1 MFEKILIP
9 VDESAGSQHA
19 AHIGLEFAKRLK
31 ARVVLTHALIEY
43 ATEETGNN
51 ALAPSRRD
59 AETLGIGFETRFA
72 EARQMS
78 VGDGI
83 VQVCLEENCDLI
95 IMGTHGR
102 EGIEH
107 LLLGSVAERV
117 TRQAHVPV
125 MLIRNPRDNKTTTED
140 TLKLE
145 HILVAIDGSPQSQ
158 QALTTANDLAAKLG
172 ANLEVLYVIPD
183 LPPMTGYTGMEFAPM
198 IDYDRYEK
206 DLEAESKAIVAGA
219 LKQLEALPTKVSDV
233 RSSSVPA
240 KGLSLGD
247 RILQIALEHGADLIV
262 LGTHGYSFIDRLLLG
277 SVAQTVSHHS
287 KIPVLLV
294 RALPVKVSETVIGS
308 NAKSSQLMPD
318 NAVQPKPSP
327 ASTQ

>member
-9 VDESAGSQHA
+9 VDDSVGSQHA
-19 AHIGLEFAKRLK
+19 AQIGLEFAKRLN
-31 ARVVLTHALIEY
+31 ARVVLTHALVEY
-43 ATEETGNN
+43 ATEEDGNN

-72 EARQMS
+72 EGRQMS

-83 VQVCLEENCDLI
+83 VQICLETNCDLI

-102 EGIEH
+102 EGIQH

-125 MLIRNPRDNKTTTED
+125 MLVRDTRDEKTTSEKP
-140 TLKLE
+140 LRLE
-145 HILVAIDGSPQSQ
+145 HILVAIDGSLQSQ
-158 QALTTANDLAAKLG
+158 QALSTANNLAAALG
-172 ANLEVLYVIPD
+172 LSLEVLHVIPD

-206 DLEAESKAIVAGA
+206 DLAAQSQAIIAGA
-219 LKQLEALPTKVSDV
+219 LEQLKTASAKVLDV

-240 KGLSLGD
+240 KGLMLGD
-247 RILQIALEHGADLIV
+247 AIVKTALEHGADLIV
-262 LGTHGYSFIDRLLLG
+262 VGTHGRSGVERLLLG
-277 SVAQTVSHHS
+277 SVAEQVSHHS
-287 KIPVLLV
+287 TIPVLLV
-294 RALPVKVSETVIGS
+294 RNHPVNVSEAAVDS
-308 NAKSSQLMPD
+308 SAASSQPSNE
-318 NAVQPKPSP
+318 NAALLNPSP
-327 ASTQ
+327 A

>member
-31 ARVVLTHALIEY
+31 ARVVLTHALVEY
-43 ATEETGNN
+43 ATEEAGNN

-59 AETLGIGFETRFA
+59 AQTLGIGFETRFA
-72 EARQMS
+72 EGRQMS

-125 MLIRNPRDNKTTTED
+125 MLVRSARDAKTTSEKP
-140 TLKLE
+140 LRLE
-145 HILVAIDGSPQSQ
+145 HILVAIDGSLQSQ
-158 QALTTANDLAAKLG
+158 QALTTANNLAAKLG
-172 ANLEVLYVIPD
+172 TSLEVLYVIPD
-183 LPPMTGYTGMEFAPM
+183 VPPMTGYTGMEFAPM
-198 IDYDRYEK
+198 FDYDRYEK
-206 DLEAESKAIVAGA
+206 DLAAESKAIMAGA
-219 LKQLEALPTKVSDV
+219 LEQLKTASAKVSDV
-233 RSSSVPA
+233 RNSSVPA
-240 KGLSLGD
+240 KGLSLAD
-247 RILQIALEHGADLIV
+247 RILQTALEHGADLIV
-262 LGTHGYSFIDRLLLG
+262 LGTHGRSGIERLLLG
-277 SVAQTVSHHS
+277 SVAEQVSHHS
-287 KIPVLLV
+287 QIPVLLV
-294 RALPVKVSETVIGS
+294 RNLPVKVSEAAID
-308 NAKSSQLMPD
+308 SSTEAIDRSTGKAYQ
-318 NAVQPKPSP
+318 NPSP
-327 ASTQ
+327 A

>member
-1 MFEKILIP
+1 MFNKILIP
-9 VDESAGSQHA
+9 VDDSSGSQTA
-19 AHIGLEFAKRLK
+19 AHIGLEFAKRLN
-31 ARVVLTHALIEY
+31 ARVVLTNALVEY
-43 ATEETGNN
+43 ATEEDGNR
-51 ALAPSRRD
+51 ALAPARRN

-72 EARQMS
+72 EGRQMS

-95 IMGTHGR
+95 VMGTHGR

-140 TLKLE
+140 NLKLE

-158 QALTTANDLAAKLG
+158 QALSTANNLGAKLG
-172 ANLEVLYVIPD
+172 ASLEVLYVIPD

-206 DLEAESKAIVAGA
+206 DLEAESKAIIASA

-233 RSSSVPA
+233 RSSSLPA
-240 KGLSLGD
+240 KGLSLGN
-247 RILQIALEHGADLIV
+247 RILQTALERGTDLIV

-294 RALPVKVSETVIGS
+294 PSLPVKVSETVVNS
-308 NAKSSQLMPD
+308 SSQASNPLPA
-318 NAVQPKPSP
+318 NAAQQNPLSV
-327 ASTQ
+327 